1 MHNVEKWSNIFEKF
15 CRVNNARFLKYVW
28 PFSTIRHE
36 RVHSLVNEEFMWEMK
51 SITPPGKYM
60 FKVNNKNTRTRR
72 KFYSKLTIKT
82 PKWCHWPRS
91 GVFVVNSE
99 NILQLVLVF
108 LLSTLSRQMPAGT
121 ISLRFYTLTTTG
133 D

>member
-1 MHNVEKWSNIFEKF
+1 MLKNGLTYLKNPAVWFF
-15 CRVNNARFLKYVW
+15 ARFLKYVW

>member
-1 MHNVEKWSNIFEKF
+1 M
-15 CRVNNARFLKYVW
+15 LKNGLTYLKNFAVWTTQEYVCL
-28 PFSTIRHE
+28 STIRHE

-51 SITPPGKYM
+51 SITLPGKYM
-60 FKVNNKNTRTRR
+60 FKVNYKNTRTRC
-72 KFYSKLTIKT
+72 KFCSELTIKI
-82 PKWCHWPRS
+82 PEWCHWPRS

-108 LLSTLSRQMPAGT
+108 LLSTLSRHVPAGA
-121 ISLRFYTLTTTG
+121 ISLRFYTLTTAS